1 MKETITHRPNW
12 RPKLGAGILLAVVSV
27 TVVGCK
33 GGGSGVEND
42 PILQLSADE
51 SLERGKQLMEDEKY
65 RQAADYLSHAFEVA
79 PNSASGREAL
89 LLSADALYLDG
100 GVANFIKAQAKY
112 TDFQNRFPTSE
123 RSDYVQFQ
131 IANCLEK
138 QTRKPDRDQ
147 TPTIDALDAFEAV
160 VRLYPTSEYVD
171 EAQLQIVALRQNMAR
186 HEFIIGRYNMTRR
199 LWPAA
204 IRRFDGLLERYPDYL
219 ETDEVLYQKG
229 VAQLRWK
236 KCGEADQTFAQLRTE
251 YPESKLV
258 GQIPNKRKGCE
269 EETVEPSAG

>member
-1 MKETITHRPNW
+1 MTESVSRRPNW
-12 RPKLGAGILLAVVSV
+12 RSALGASLLLGVVCLA
-27 TVVGCK
+27 VVGCK

-51 SLERGKQLMEDEKY
+51 SLERGKELMETEKY
-65 RQAADYLSHAFEVA
+65 RQAVEYLAHAFEVA
-79 PNSASGREAL
+79 PNSAAGREAL

-100 GVANFIKAQAKY
+100 GIANFIKAQAKY

-147 TPTIDALDAFEAV
+147 TPTIDALKAYEEL
-160 VRLYPTSEYVD
+160 VRLYPTSDYVD
-171 EAQLQIVALRQNMAR
+171 QGQLQIVALRQDMAR
-186 HEFIIGRYNMTRR
+186 HEYIVGRYNMTRK

-204 IRRFDGLLERYPDYL
+204 IRRFDGLLEQYPDYL
-219 ETDEVLYQKG
+219 ATDEVLYQKG

-236 KCGEADQTFAQLRTE
+236 KCEEADLTFAQLRTE

-258 GQIPNKRKGCE
+258 GQIPSKRKGCE
-269 EETVEPSAG
+269 E